1 MRTIRTNPSDAAADD
16 DDVDDTDV
24 WMMTTTMS
32 VVRTVVPSA
41 KTRCVVG
48 GAHTSKLMMMP
59 LEARRRSVVGV
70 KSSSSSSFE
79 EDGGG
84 RPRNHHRSSR
94 TMDDDERT
102 TTRAVRRSKNRA
114 ASVSCKKSVKR
125 GTRRQRAALE
135 SALAK
140 KSVSTLDEKELDVMT
155 ETMSFFA
162 MVPLTLLTFPQIWK
176 NYVNAMAGDLA
187 VIGAVSWQGYGA
199 GMLGNLLLLSYFAD
213 KREPAATAAQ
223 AIGVTTSMM
232 LLTQI
237 AWSGNMHNVAPI
249 IMFLSSSFVIAGTS
263 LSVARYFDYAHGE
276 RGTKIWSAYQTTLGI
291 VGILATPQIMSNA
304 LTPFM
309 GWLPI
314 ELTILALV
322 LAHRADALPKKWSEF
337 SGWTAT
343 ALFMS
348 MPVAQIA
355 QNIAHPDVLQ
365 GLSVLTSVFITSGNA
380 LMLSRAIFVRDWVW
394 TVGSAWAAFVGGWGV
409 LATLYTAFNPLSGER
424 YLSEID
430 FIIISMLLIGYTLVV
445 IGGQLTAMQNQSEAA
460 AALASSSRDEDV
472 NQAEPKTAR

>member
-1 MRTIRTNPSDAAADD
+1 M
-16 DDVDDTDV
+16 
-24 WMMTTTMS
+24 TMS
-32 VVRTVVPSA
+32 VVRTVVPSV
-41 KTRCVVG
+41 TPTPTIHRRVVG
-48 GAHTSKLMMMP
+48 GAHMMMKMMP
-59 LEARRRSVVGV
+59 LEARHRSVVVV
-70 KSSSSSSFE
+70 KSSSSSFE
-79 EDGGG
+79 EDRSAGFG
-84 RPRNHHRSSR
+84 RPRHHHRSSR

-102 TTRAVRRSKNRA
+102 TRAVRRSKDRA
-114 ASVSCKKSVKR
+114 ASVSSSIGKKSVKR
-125 GTRRQRAALE
+125 GTRQRAALE

-249 IMFLSSSFVIAGTS
+249 TMFLSSSFVIAGTS

-430 FIIISMLLIGYTLVV
+430 FIIVSMLLIGYTVVV
-445 IGGQLTAMQNQSEAA
+445 IGGQLAAMQNQSER

-472 NQAEPKTAR
+472 HQTEPKTAR

>member
-1 MRTIRTNPSDAAADD
+1 
-16 DDVDDTDV
+16 
-24 WMMTTTMS
+24 MT
-32 VVRTVVPSA
+32 VVRTVVPSV
-41 KTRCVVG
+41 TPMTTTHRGRRRRVVG
-48 GAHTSKLMMMP
+48 GAQHTKLTAKMMP
-59 LEARRRSVVGV
+59 LEARRRSVV
-70 KSSSSSSFE
+70 KSSFE
-79 EDGGG
+79 EDRSGSG
-84 RPRNHHRSSR
+84 RRHRSSR
-94 TMDDDERT
+94 TMDDDDG
-102 TTRAVRRSKNRA
+102 TRAVRRSKDRVSSSGKMS
-114 ASVSCKKSVKR
+114 ASSKHQKREAR
-125 GTRRQRAALE
+125 GTPRGAARALE

-140 KSVSTLDEKELDVMT
+140 KSMTTLDEKELDVMT

-187 VIGAVSWQGYGA
+187 AIGAVSWQGYGA

-249 IMFLSSSFVIAGTS
+249 TMFLSSSFVVAGTS

-291 VGILATPQIMSNA
+291 VGILATPQIISNA

-430 FIIISMLLIGYTLVV
+430 FIIVSMLLIGYTVVV
-445 IGGQLTAMQNQSEAA
+445 IGGQLTAMQNQSER

-472 NQAEPKTAR
+472 HQTEPKTAR

>member
-1 MRTIRTNPSDAAADD
+1 
-16 DDVDDTDV
+16 
-24 WMMTTTMS
+24 MMMTMS
-32 VVRTVVPSA
+32 VVRTVVPSVTT
-41 KTRCVVG
+41 TRRVVG
-48 GAHTSKLMMMP
+48 GAHVKMMMKTMMMMP
-59 LEARRRSVVGV
+59 LEARRRSVVVV
-70 KSSSSSSFE
+70 KSSSSSFE
-79 EDGGG
+79 EDRGG
-84 RPRNHHRSSR
+84 RPRNHRSSR

-102 TTRAVRRSKNRA
+102 TRAVRRSKDRA
-114 ASVSCKKSVKR
+114 ASVSSSSGGKKSVKR
-125 GTRRQRAALE
+125 GTRQRAALE

-249 IMFLSSSFVIAGTS
+249 TMFLSSSFVIAGTS

-430 FIIISMLLIGYTLVV
+430 FIIISMLLIGYTVVV

-460 AALASSSRDEDV
+460 AALASSRDEDV

>member
-1 MRTIRTNPSDAAADD
+1 
-16 DDVDDTDV
+16 
-24 WMMTTTMS
+24 MMTTMS
-32 VVRTVVPSA
+32 VVRTVVPSVTPL
-41 KTRCVVG
+41 TRRDVG
-48 GAHTSKLMMMP
+48 GAHVKMMMKTTMMMMP
-59 LEARRRSVVGV
+59 LEARRRSVVVV
-70 KSSSSSSFE
+70 KSSSSSFE
-79 EDGGG
+79 EDRGG

-102 TTRAVRRSKNRA
+102 TTRAVRRSKDRA
-114 ASVSCKKSVKR
+114 ASVSSSSGGKKSVKR
-125 GTRRQRAALE
+125 GTRQRAALE

-140 KSVSTLDEKELDVMT
+140 KSVSTLNEKELDVMT

-249 IMFLSSSFVIAGTS
+249 TMFLSSSFVIAGTS

-430 FIIISMLLIGYTLVV
+430 FIIISMLLIGYTVVV

-460 AALASSSRDEDV
+460 AALASSRDEDV

>member
-1 MRTIRTNPSDAAADD
+1 
-16 DDVDDTDV
+16 
-24 WMMTTTMS
+24 MMMTMS
-32 VVRTVVPSA
+32 VVRTVVPSVTT
-41 KTRCVVG
+41 TRRVVG
-48 GAHTSKLMMMP
+48 GAHVKMTMKTMMMMP
-59 LEARRRSVVGV
+59 LEARRRSVVVV
-70 KSSSSSSFE
+70 KSSSSSFE
-79 EDGGG
+79 EDRGG
-84 RPRNHHRSSR
+84 RPRNHRSSR

-102 TTRAVRRSKNRA
+102 TRAVRRSKDRA
-114 ASVSCKKSVKR
+114 ASVSSSSGGKKSVKR
-125 GTRRQRAALE
+125 GTRQRAALE

-249 IMFLSSSFVIAGTS
+249 TMFLSSSFVIAGTS

-430 FIIISMLLIGYTLVV
+430 FIIISMLLIGYTVVV

-460 AALASSSRDEDV
+460 AALASSRDEDV

>member
-1 MRTIRTNPSDAAADD
+1 
-16 DDVDDTDV
+16 
-24 WMMTTTMS
+24 MTTAMLARCVRPTTRSTTRSTTTTTTVMPPIVKTMPMALEAPKRRLS
-32 VVRTVVPSA
+32 VVVRGTTTSSA
-41 KTRCVVG
+41 TREEDRGGRGRKTRT
-48 GAHTSKLMMMP
+48 A
-59 LEARRRSVVGV
+59 
-70 KSSSSSSFE
+70 
-79 EDGGG
+79 
-84 RPRNHHRSSR
+84 
-94 TMDDDERT
+94 DDDERA
-102 TTRAVRRSKNRA
+102 RAVRRAEDDGKKAGQRRRRRGGGETPRA
-114 ASVSCKKSVKR
+114 
-125 GTRRQRAALE
+125 RAALE
-135 SALAK
+135 SVFRTTK
-140 KSVSTLDEKELDVMT
+140 KPVSTLDETELDVMT

-249 IMFLSSSFVIAGTS
+249 TMFLSSSFVIAGTS

-276 RGTKIWSAYQTTLGI
+276 QGTKIWSAYQTTLGI
-291 VGILATPQIMSNA
+291 VGILATPQIISNA

-314 ELTILALV
+314 ELTIFALV

-430 FIIISMLLIGYTLVV
+430 FIIITMLLIGYTVVV
-445 IGGQLTAMQNQSEAA
+445 IGGQLTAMQNQSK
-460 AALASSSRDEDV
+460 AALAPRDEDG
-472 NQAEPKTAR
+472 QAEPKTAR